1 MTTLS
6 SRLSALCRQMS
17 GSELP
22 AMICSKDRAAY
33 AREFAC
39 MAEAARHLE
48 AGRPVPAGLLD
59 AELPERPVPHFVE

>member
-6 SRLSALCRQMS
+6 KRLSKLCQQMS

-22 AMICSKDRAAY
+22 TMIRSKDRVAY
-33 AREFAC
+33 AREFAS

-48 AGRPVPAGLLD
+48 AGRPVPAGLFD
-59 AELPERPVPHFVE
+59 ADLPERPVPHFVE